1 MATLLLIRHGE
12 NDFVGRRLAGRLP
25 EVHLN
30 VLGFRQAETLAMA
43 LHTEPLVAIYASPLE
58 RTLETAGPLARDL
71 YLPVQPH
78 PGLIEIDF
86 GKWQGK
92 TIKYLKRLKLWQD
105 VQEVPSQV
113 CFPGGESF
121 QQAQARMVA
130 AIEEIN
136 ARHGDDERVACF
148 SHADTIRLA
157 VAHYLNMPLDA
168 FQRLTI
174 SPASITRLFLK
185 HGKVALIQINQ
196 IAVEQGDEI

>member
-30 VLGFRQAETLAMA
+30 ALGCYQAETLATV
-43 LHTEPLVAIYASPLE
+43 LRSEPLVAIYASPLE
-58 RTLETAGPLARDL
+58 RTLETAAPLARDL

-92 TIKYLKRLKLWQD
+92 TINYLKRLKLWQD
-105 VQEVPSQV
+105 VQKSPSQV
-113 CFPGGESF
+113 CFPGGETF
-121 QQAQARMVA
+121 LQAQMRMVA
-130 AIEEIN
+130 ALEEIN
-136 ARHGDDERVACF
+136 AAHADNERVVCF
-148 SHADTIRLA
+148 SHCDTIRLA
-157 VAHYLNMPLDA
+157 VAYYLNMPIDS

-174 SPASITRLFLK
+174 SPASITRLLLK
-185 HGKVALIQINQ
+185 DKTIAVLQINQ
-196 IAVEQGDEI
+196 TALPGRDD